1 MKISLMLGGALLFTA
16 PLSAQD
22 ATETGVSQDAAIER
36 QDVGAPDGGGDA
48 DTVEM
53 EAAMSALR
61 TMFPV
66 EPLTSEQQARLPQ
79 ARRIVGLIIPEGTL
93 GEMMGGMFDKLLTPL
108 QQIANTPTTQ
118 VKIKLG
124 PFDGAAELGEAEA
137 REIMAI
143 LDPAYQQR
151 SAIMAEQMPLMMR
164 GMMDALEPAMR
175 KAMADAYA
183 IHFDGT
189 ELDDIEAFFSTPSG
203 ANYARKSFTM
213 SSDPRIVGASMEAMP
228 QIMEQVMAMTARME
242 AATADLPPEKAWADL
257 TTGERA
263 RLRRISGLSDA
274 ELSDALAPVESA
286 DGE

>member
-1 MKISLMLGGALLFTA
+1 MKAWMAAILLATHVAGA

-22 ATETGVSQDAAIER
+22 DNPIGVRDDAAAIE
-36 QDVGAPDGGGDA
+36 QV
-48 DTVEM
+48 TS
-53 EAAMSALR
+53 AMQN
-61 TMFPV
+61 MFPV
-66 EPLTSEQQARLPQ
+66 EPLTAQQQARLPQ
-79 ARRIVGLIIPEGTL
+79 TRRIVGMIVPEGTL
-93 GEMMGGMFDKLLTPL
+93 GELMGSMFDTFLGPL
-108 QQIANTPTTQ
+108 EQSANTPTTQ
-118 VKIKLG
+118 MMQRLG
-124 PFDGAAELGEAEA
+124 PFDGATELGEAEA

-263 RLRRISGLSDA
+263 RLRRISGLSDV